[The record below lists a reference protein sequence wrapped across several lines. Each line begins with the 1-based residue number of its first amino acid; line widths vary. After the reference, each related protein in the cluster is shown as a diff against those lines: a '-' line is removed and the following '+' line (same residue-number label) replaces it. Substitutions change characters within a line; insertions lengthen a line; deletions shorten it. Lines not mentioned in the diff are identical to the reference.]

1 MGRVGKEVYMSPR
14 EASLKVEY
22 RDWYPSIDPGTW
34 YPAALMVTRVRRQQ
48 REGEPRWSLS
58 FRVLAET
65 HFDFRGGDSHSTEHR
80 TRRTDPT
87 GRASGASGT
96 PGTFQGPTALVI
108 DDESS
113 VRRTIRR
120 ALEPEVCNLLEAEDG
135 ASGIQIVYRG
145 APPIDLVL
153 VDLMLPHI
161 DGLEV
166 IETLSRS
173 HPGLPL
179 LCITG
184 FGATA
189 TAALESALRDYRV
202 PVLLKPFRGEDL
214 AEAVRALLERP
225 TRRTAHASDQC

>member
-1 MGRVGKEVYMSPR
+1 MSPR

-22 RDWYPSIDPGTW
+22 RDWYPSIEPSVW

-58 FRVLAET
+58 PRVLADA

-80 TRRTDPT
+80 TRRTDST

-96 PGTFQGPTALVI
+96 PSTFQRPTALVI
-108 DDESS
+108 DDDSA
-113 VRRTIRR
+113 VRWIIRR
-120 ALEPEVCNLLEAEDG
+120 ALEPEICNLLEAGDG
-135 ASGIQIVYRG
+135 VSGIQMVSRS

-153 VDLMLPHI
+153 VDLMLPNL

-166 IETLSRS
+166 IEILSRS

-189 TAALESALRDYRV
+189 TASLESTLTDYRV
-202 PVLLKPFRGEDL
+202 PVLLKPFKGEEL
-214 AEAVRALLERP
+214 AEAVRALLERA
-225 TRRTAHASDQC
+225 TRRSAHAE